1 MDLFFLVHGVPK
13 LLPPGWCPVAY
24 SIFGIWPDIKGIPCL
39 TFPQLICQKWHCPHY
54 ISRSESQSSLTTCL
68 KSPDWQLPNPG
79 YELSLSEFREQSL
92 CLLCGHLIQ
101 MEPSHA
107 GAQACLFVSHP
118 TLSFQCVW
126 TIAASFGSPCLL
138 SMQLAIPSWLIC
150 LFSLSFCFASYTLFR
165 ILIIHSSLG
174 IFSMVKPS
182 ITNLI

>member
-92 CLLCGHLIQ
+92 CLLCGH
-101 MEPSHA
+101 
-107 GAQACLFVSHP
+107 GAQSCRCTGLLVCVTSYFIFPVHLNYCCLFWLPMSSIYAVSNP
-118 TLSFQCVW
+118 
-126 TIAASFGSPCLL
+126 LL
-138 SMQLAIPSWLIC
+138 AYLLIF
-150 LFSLSFCFASYTLFR
+150 L
-165 ILIIHSSLG
+165 ILLLCILH
-174 IFSMVKPS
+174 VV
-182 ITNLI
+182 